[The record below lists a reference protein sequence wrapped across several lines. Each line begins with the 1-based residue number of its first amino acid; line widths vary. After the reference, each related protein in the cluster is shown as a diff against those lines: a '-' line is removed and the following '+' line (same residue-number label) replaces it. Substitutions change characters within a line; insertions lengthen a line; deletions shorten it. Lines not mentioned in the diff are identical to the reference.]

1 MRPKQLGMEC
11 GNETKTAGKGVWER
25 DQNSWEWSV
34 GTRLKQLGMER
45 GNEANE
51 RPMDTPG
58 LAA

>member
-34 GTRLKQLGMER
+34 GMRLKQLGMECRNKTKTVGNGAWER
-45 GNEANE
+45 G
-51 RPMDTPG
+51 
-58 LAA
+58 